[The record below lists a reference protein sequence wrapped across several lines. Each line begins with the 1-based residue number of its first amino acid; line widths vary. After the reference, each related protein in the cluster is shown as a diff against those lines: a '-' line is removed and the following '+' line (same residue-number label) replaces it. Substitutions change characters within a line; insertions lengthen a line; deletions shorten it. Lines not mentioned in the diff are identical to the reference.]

1 MGYIKEPKGVDF
13 IIDSKP
19 LTEKDREEISKFIA
33 EYKRKSKKRTPRKKE
48 TAYKQ

>member
-19 LTEKDREEISKFIA
+19 LTEKDRKDIGKFIA
-33 EYKRKSKKRTPRKKE
+33 EYKRKSKKRTSRIKE
-48 TAYKQ
+48 TE